1 MNPTIFLIAAISV
14 VTLTALLFISA
25 LSYQLEARRSRN
37 VDTVRAAIKN
47 RDGAIIAACFFS
59 LIAVVVFVLG
69 VVIR

>member
-14 VTLTALLFISA
+14 VTLTALLFIAA
-25 LSYQLEARRSRN
+25 LSYQLEAKRSLN

-47 RDGAIIAACFFS
+47 RDGAIIGACFFG
-59 LIAVVVFVLG
+59 LITAVTFVLG